1 MDGLKLMTGNSNR
14 PLAEKVAEQL
24 GVPLCDVT
32 LGRFADGEIECK
44 INENVRGV
52 DIFIIQS
59 TQPPAENL
67 LELLI
72 LLDAC
77 FLASAERITVV
88 TPYYGYARQDR
99 KDQPRVPITAKLVA
113 KLLEVAGTNR
123 ILTLDLHSTQIQGF
137 FDIQADNLFAA
148 PVLLEY
154 IKGLNLRN
162 LMIVSPDVG
171 STKIGRA
178 FAKRL
183 DVDLAIVDKR
193 RSEKD
198 NVDVMNVIGD
208 VRGRD
213 VVILDDMIT
222 TGGTLV
228 KAARA
233 VQEKGASSVMACA
246 THPVFAGDACRL
258 VMESPIREV
267 VATNSLPFDRF
278 GECPKVKL
286 LDVSGLIAEA
296 IKRIHYNESV
306 STLFV

>member
-1 MDGLKLMTGNSNR
+1 MTGNSNR

-32 LGRFADGEIECK
+32 LDRFADGEIQCK

-67 LELLI
+67 FELLI

-148 PVLLEY
+148 PVLLDY
-154 IKGLNLRN
+154 IKHLDTGN

-198 NVDVMNVIGD
+198 NVEVMNVIGD
-208 VRGRD
+208 VKGRD
-213 VVILDDMIT
+213 VIILDDMIT

-233 VQEKGASSVMACA
+233 VQEKGANSVVACA
-246 THPVFAGDACRL
+246 THAVFAGDACRL
-258 VMESPIREV
+258 IMESPIREV
-267 VATNSLPFDRF
+267 VATNSLPFERF
-278 GECPKVKL
+278 GECPKVKI